1 MNEPASNDRLTA
13 LEIRNAEHERTIAEL
28 SDQIAQQWKTIDRL
42 QKKLDMLTERFLALE
57 EQAAPDIPVT
67 KPPHW

>member
-1 MNEPASNDRLTA
+1 MSDDRLA
-13 LEIRNAEHERTIAEL
+13 KLEMLAAEQERTIEEL
-28 SDQIAQQWKTIDRL
+28 SGQLAEQWKLIERM

-57 EQAAPDIPVT
+57 ERTAPDIPVT